1 MSTRNEG
8 DKLVT
13 FRLGDDHFAADIYSV
28 ERVLR
33 YSAPTSVPDM
43 PAYIE
48 GVMDYQGRV
57 VPVVNLRRRF
67 EMADAE
73 IRTETR
79 TLVLNVAGEW
89 IGIVVDAVTEVAA
102 FDKKDVAPP
111 PPLFRGLAG
120 AYLKGILRRGDRL
133 VIFLDVDKLL
143 SSTDRIALQTAG
155 AEALAHG

>member
-1 MSTRNEG
+1 MSTRIEA

-13 FRLGDDHFAADIYSV
+13 FRLGDDHFAADIFSV

-33 YSAPTSVPDM
+33 YSVPTSVPDM

-57 VPVVNLRRRF
+57 VPIVNLRRRF
-67 EMADAE
+67 EMPAMEA
-73 IRTETR
+73 RNETR

-89 IGIVVDAVTEVAA
+89 IGVVVDAVTEVASFSRA
-102 FDKKDVAPP
+102 DVAPP
-111 PPLFRGLAG
+111 PTLFRGLAG
-120 AYLKGILRRGDRL
+120 EYLKGILRRGDRL

-143 SSTDRIALQTAG
+143 SSNERMALQSAG
-155 AEALAHG
+155 AEALANG

>member
-1 MSTRNEG
+1 MSTRIEA

-13 FRLGDDHFAADIYSV
+13 FRLGEDYFAADIFSV

-33 YSAPTSVPDM
+33 YTAPTAVPDM

-57 VPVVNLRRRF
+57 VPIVNLRRRF
-67 EMADAE
+67 EMPAAE
-73 IRTETR
+73 VRTETR

-89 IGIVVDAVTEVAA
+89 IGVVVDAVTEVAS

-111 PPLFRGLAG
+111 PTLFRGLAG
-120 AYLKGILRRGDRL
+120 AYLKGILRRGERL

-143 SSTDRIALQTAG
+143 SSTERIALQSAG
-155 AEALAHG
+155 AEALANG